1 MREVIRPSLVIAA
14 VCVSVVTAA
23 PGQSRIQ
30 RTQVVDVATKADFVA
45 VSRVDEMTA
54 TTSRLSN
61 AIENHADI
69 PLSVEWP
76 DGGIFCSGYWQIP
89 PHASQNGRSNG
100 SFVYNPKASTSEL
113 RYGGL
118 HQYPHSALVYVE
130 QPATSAADHFE
141 SEYDR
146 RLPNVGPSRRP
157 GDVSDR
163 IRVDSR
169 IVDGGRSAALELEMP
184 SGSVIGVP
192 VAIGAALRDALTKA
206 GQDWRALETV
216 GAEKFAGNDKRFLDV
231 ARTLLGT
238 DGVLQLVTPGAP
250 GGTAKLA
257 LTIPGTGWTPRRV
270 FFAVTNADRAG
281 VLAFAV
287 NVFVPREAPGVGQ

>member
-1 MREVIRPSLVIAA
+1 MREVIRPSLVVAA
-14 VCVSVVTAA
+14 VCVSIVAAA
-23 PGQSRIQ
+23 PGQPNMQ
-30 RTQVVDVATKADFVA
+30 RTEVLDPATKADFVA
-45 VSRVDEMTA
+45 ISQVEPRTA

-61 AIENHADI
+61 AIENHAEI

-89 PHASQNGRSNG
+89 PHATQNGRNNG

-113 RYGGL
+113 HYGAL

-130 QPATSAADHFE
+130 QPAASAADHFE

-146 RLPNVGPSRRP
+146 RLPDVGPSPR
-157 GDVSDR
+157 GDGSDR

-169 IVDGGRSAALELEMP
+169 IVEGGRAAALELEMP

-192 VAIGAALRDALTKA
+192 VAIGAALREALTKA

-216 GAEKFAGNDKRFLDV
+216 GAEKFAGNDKRFVEV
-231 ARTLLGT
+231 ARTLLGA
-238 DGVLQLVTPGAP
+238 DGVLQLVTPAAP

-257 LTIPGTGWTPRRV
+257 LTIPGSGWTPHRM
-270 FFAVTNADRAG
+270 FFAVTNADRTG

-287 NVFVPREAPGVGQ
+287 NVFVPGGTPGVGQ